1 MNKKWIVL
9 MGVLLVA
16 GISFAEEGRWI
27 LSTDKQTGKDI
38 AILQT
43 WSKRTIKVISL
54 DPMRDYSPVP
64 YEEVANKK
72 LRKQAMRRGYKFA
85 QLTAKN
91 ISATPIN
98 SGRILVLQE
107 QTIVMPP
114 QPDVKVGDP
123 LDIKE
128 GVSQEPEDNF
138 ILVTLF
144 DESGNSLWSRK
155 YGPLSGRLPADRKTW
170 ALPQSPLGL
179 PIPDPSPSPK

>member
-1 MNKKWIVL
+1 
-9 MGVLLVA
+9 MGVLLV
-16 GISFAEEGRWI
+16 GGVSFAEEGRWV
-27 LSTDKQTGKDI
+27 LSTDKQTGKEI
-38 AILQT
+38 ALLQT

-54 DPMRDYSPVP
+54 DPLREYSPVP
-64 YEEVANKK
+64 YEEVADKK
-72 LRKQAMRRGYKFA
+72 RRKQAMRRGYKFA

-91 ISATPIN
+91 VSATPIE

-128 GVSQEPEDNF
+128 GVSQEPEENF
-138 ILVTLF
+138 ILVTLY

-155 YGPLSGRLPADRKTW
+155 YGPLSGRLPADRNAW
-170 ALPQSPLGL
+170 ALPQSPLGKS
-179 PIPDPSPSPK
+179 ITDQTPSPK